1 MFDVKNTL
9 RYILTERNG
18 RTYDIVRGLSF
29 IGVLAGILLQVY
41 ATFRQ
46 VPFDLQNYG
55 TGITAMIGGL
65 GASLALKPDATTAPA
80 EVDKHIGFKEI
91 LTQILT
97 QNDNQAHDIVRWLS
111 FVGVLTGIFLQIYA
125 TLMQVPFE
133 LQSYGTGVGFMVGSL
148 GLSMKLKPKETEK
161 PADPASSQT

>member
-80 EVDKHIGFKEI
+80 SVDKHIGFKEI

-133 LQSYGTGVGFMVGSL
+133 LQSYGTGVGFMVGGL
-148 GLSMKLKPKETEK
+148 GLSMKVKPNETEK
-161 PADPASSQT
+161 PAS